1 MSARFIPPSRN
12 YDKTKGKLPRT
23 GPGNRQRAA
32 RKEEGTAATASDRSH
47 EPQKR
52 VITQSVKM
60 LSTFHT
66 SAKYAE
72 SGEKGETAKML
83 AAVTSWK

>member
-1 MSARFIPPSRN
+1 M
-12 YDKTKGKLPRT
+12 
-23 GPGNRQRAA
+23 
-32 RKEEGTAATASDRSH
+32 ASDRSH
-47 EPQKR
+47 ESQKQ

-72 SGEKGETAKML
+72 KGGEEGETAKVL
-83 AAVTSWK
+83 AAVASWK